1 MHFLVL
7 HIGEACCRENWNYK
21 NICSPFTR
29 IYYVTKGYAQIELPD
44 KKQDLHPGLMYI
56 IPPFTTHSYICHGE
70 FCHYY
75 IHIYNES
82 DHDILEDWELPTE
95 IRTENETLSYT
106 GDQLLALARLHSRQE
121 LYAAY
126 PDAVLLTRKE
136 DFSAEGNQFHYRVC
150 YTIAADICQ
159 ENTKTAED

>member
-1 MHFLVL
+1 MRADVGFQRVDDGVFQRGVRTGGALLPGNPLERTRHLQPEL
-7 HIGEACCRENWNYK
+7 LGLPLP
-21 NICSPFTR
+21 CSVEETIFYHT
-29 IYYVTKGYAQIELPD
+29 Q
-44 KKQDLHPGLMYI
+44 
-56 IPPFTTHSYICHGE
+56 
-70 FCHYY
+70 
-75 IHIYNES
+75 
-82 DHDILEDWELPTE
+82 
-95 IRTENETLSYT
+95 NETLSYT
-106 GDQLLALARLHSRQE
+106 GDQLLALARLHSRQV